1 MLGSPLSG
9 AWDDLGVLTLLG
21 YLLLAIVL
29 VAALFF
35 LGVTLLP
42 AGEQLAPAV
51 RDEPHWAVQNG
62 RPVSAED
69 IENVRLPVAL
79 RGYRFAETD
88 ELLDT
93 LADQIRWRDTE
104 LARLRAALSRLG
116 ESAQTVATPPP
127 TPGDRADWTRPE
139 PHADAQV
146 AAATPGENTADQIEL
161 ADAGVAEPKLASAPS
176 LAEDDVEE
184 AAVREHAH
192 PGSSE

>member
-1 MLGSPLSG
+1 M
-9 AWDDLGVLTLLG
+9 LTLLG

-93 LADQIRWRDTE
+93 LADQIRWRDAE

-116 ESAQTVATPPP
+116 ESAETVAPPP
-127 TPGDRADWTRPE
+127 ASEQHADWTRP
-139 PHADAQV
+139 D
-146 AAATPGENTADQIEL
+146 
-161 ADAGVAEPKLASAPS
+161 AEPKSASAPTPTDG
-176 LAEDDVEE
+176 AGDDVAQEDAEE

-192 PGSSE
+192 PHSAE